1 MKIYRNHFIYII
13 FSVLFLTVFTPI
25 SKWGDYD
32 YRLMTVSIIA
42 LIVMIDFYY
51 ILRKKRFLKK
61 ESPILLFNL
70 DWISLVLIM
79 IPFVIYYIFRLYRL
93 GFEIE
98 QSLVLYQVIITL
110 INVFVIK
117 CLLMVKFIKE
127 SKYSVISWFIICALH
142 TISSTD
148 LVNHFYGREIIGRN
162 VVYYMAYVGY
172 VVYGIYIFIN
182 YILKFKRIKNV

>member
-25 SKWGDYD
+25 SKWGDYN

-51 ILRKKRFLKK
+51 KLRKIRFLKK
-61 ESPILLFNL
+61 EHPILLFNL
-70 DWISLVLIM
+70 DWISLGLIM

-162 VVYYMAYVGY
+162 VVYYMAYVVY

-182 YILKFKRIKNV
+182 YILKFKRIKSI